1 MADRMITRWPLVF
14 AIWAAGLGVAAQY
27 GKISIIFDRMAELY
41 PTAGGALSFSVS
53 LVGIVGIIFGLV
65 AGLFVSSIGF
75 RRTMVWCLWIGA
87 LMSALQALHLPF
99 GLFLLTRLIE
109 GLSHLGVVVAGP
121 TLIAALSSNRDRGLA
136 MTLWSTFFGVAFTL
150 LAWIG
155 LPLVNSLGL
164 LSLFAVHALI
174 MAGLALWLAQALRDV
189 PVPARA
195 PFPALAQL
203 PALHMPIYRSP
214 WKVAPAAGWL
224 FYTCCFVSILT
235 VIPPYIAADLRA
247 LVLGAMPLASIASSM
262 TLGVFLMRHI
272 TAVTVVQLGFL
283 LCACGVIWLWLM
295 PGDPLAC
302 IAPAGAMGL
311 VQGASFAAAPQ
322 LNEDDSARAQ
332 GRRRRGPGWKPWQY
346 HWHAADGAGSGAGQL
361 FRIYGGSAGSVSR
374 RIFGASSVGTAA
386 PDHASPG
393 RLCPWQIGPA
403 TRFGASSLIS
413 YQMFPQRS
421 HFCVGDSRGIAYL

>member
-1 MADRMITRWPLVF
+1 MVDRMITRWPLVF

-53 LVGIVGIIFGLV
+53 LVGIVGIVFGLV
-65 AGLFVSSIGF
+65 AGLFVSSVGF

-136 MTLWSTFFGVAFTL
+136 MTLWSTFFGVAFAL

-155 LPLVNSLGL
+155 LPLVNSMGL

-203 PALHMPIYRSP
+203 PAMHLPIYRSP

-235 VIPPYIAADLRA
+235 VIPPYIASELRG

-272 TAVTVVQLGFL
+272 TAVKVVQLGFL
-283 LCACGVIWLWLM
+283 LCGCGVIWLWLM

-302 IAPAGAMGL
+302 IALAAAMGL
-311 VQGASFAAAPQ
+311 VQGASFAAVPQ

-332 GRRRRGPGWKPWQY
+332 SGGVLAQAGNLGNTIGTPLMVLALGLGSFSGLMVVLLVLFFGGFFAHLLLARLRRSMRGQ
-346 HWHAADGAGSGAGQL
+346 ADC
-361 FRIYGGSAGSVSR
+361 
-374 RIFGASSVGTAA
+374 ASSK
-386 PDHASPG
+386 
-393 RLCPWQIGPA
+393 
-403 TRFGASSLIS
+403 
-413 YQMFPQRS
+413 
-421 HFCVGDSRGIAYL
+421 